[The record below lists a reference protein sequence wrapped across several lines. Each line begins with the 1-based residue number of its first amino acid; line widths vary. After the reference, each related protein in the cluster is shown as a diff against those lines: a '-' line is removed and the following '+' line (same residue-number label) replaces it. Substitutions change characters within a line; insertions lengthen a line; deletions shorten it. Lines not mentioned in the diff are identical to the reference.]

1 MPREVSES
9 SSTRDRARISAL
21 RGEAAELLQKLDES
35 DLIEAAAL
43 MSSTIDVIDSS
54 LRRLD
59 EESSSEID

>member
-9 SSTRDRARISAL
+9 LSVTDRARISAI
-21 RGEAAELLQKLDES
+21 RSEAAELLQKLDES

-43 MSSTIDVIDSS
+43 MASTIDVIDSS

-59 EESSSEID
+59 DDYSPVTD